1 MYFFVL
7 QFTPRTDHSTKFPL
21 LSSLVYPL
29 VSVDQL
35 SIGFKGVDEI
45 SRGNFKNILIFCTWE
60 FVYFFYVLTQSRH
73 LKLGCFVKIT
83 AKIRCHL

>member
-1 MYFFVL
+1 MIIEDIMYFFVL

-45 SRGNFKNILIFCTWE
+45 SRGNLKNILIFCTWE
-60 FVYFFYVLTQSRH
+60 FVYFFDV
-73 LKLGCFVKIT
+73 
-83 AKIRCHL
+83 